1 MKDTICAISTPPG
14 IGGVALIR
22 VSGPRSKEIV
32 SKILEE
38 PSKHKFEH
46 GRFFH
51 AFIKDHQK
59 NEIIEEAI
67 ISYFKSPNSF
77 TGEDVVEI
85 SVHGGIYTPK
95 LVLDLLIKNGARLA
109 EPGEFTK
116 RAFLNGKM
124 DLIQVQAMIDLIKAK
139 SELQVKFA
147 MSKLQGELS
156 KKLKT
161 VQNLIFDILREVEAR
176 VEFEEDVPEL
186 DYVMLKN
193 NVEKILNDLEN
204 FIIQGEKNSLIFE
217 GVQVAITGKPNVGKS
232 SLFNSL
238 LKMER
243 AIVTEIPGTTRDI
256 IHEEFYLEG
265 IPVRFYDTAGLR
277 KTSEFVESIGIKRA
291 EEIISNSHIKIF
303 VLDASSPLTEEDF
316 EAWQKLN
323 GEVIVVLNKIDLGI
337 TADYMQL
344 SGIEKFPLIRMS
356 CITGEGLQEL
366 EDVIKSTVKK
376 FVLPGSEISLSQRE
390 LHILKD
396 TYNELREALDSINQ
410 KPLDIIAFHI
420 QNSAR
425 KLDEIFGI
433 GDIPE
438 RVLNE
443 IFRSFCIGK

>member
-1 MKDTICAISTPPG
+1 MRDTICAISTPPG
-14 IGGVALIR
+14 IGGVALLRI
-22 VSGPRSKEIV
+22 SGPHSKEIV

-51 AFIKDHQK
+51 AYIKDHEK

-67 ISYFKSPNSF
+67 ISYFKSPHSF

-124 DLIQVQAMIDLIKAK
+124 DLIQVQAMIDLIRAK

-161 VQNLIFDILREVEAR
+161 IQTLLLDILREVEAR
-176 VEFEEDVPEL
+176 VEFEEDVPDL
-186 DYVMLKN
+186 DYAMIKN
-193 NVEKILNDLEN
+193 NLEKILVTLED
-204 FIIQGEKNSLIFE
+204 FLAQGEKNSLIFE

-256 IHEEFYLEG
+256 IHEEFYIEG
-265 IPVRFYDTAGLR
+265 IPVRLYDTAGLR
-277 KTSEFVESIGIKRA
+277 KTSEFVESIGIKKA

-303 VLDASSPLTEEDF
+303 TIDASMPLTEEDL
-316 EAWQKLN
+316 EIWERLN

-337 TADYMQL
+337 VADF
-344 SGIEKFPLIRMS
+344 EKLFDVKKCPIIHVS
-356 CITGEGLQEL
+356 CLTGEGLREL
-366 EDVIKSTVKK
+366 EEIIKSSVKK

-390 LHILKD
+390 AHILKD
-396 TYNELREALDSINQ
+396 TYNELKDALSSLNT
-410 KPLDIIAFHI
+410 KPLDIVAFHI
-420 QNSAR
+420 LNSAK

-438 RVLNE
+438 KVLSD
-443 IFRSFCIGK
+443 IFSNFCIGK